1 MVTRQLNGHPY
12 VQISLE
18 VPVCHLSERQG
29 VVVKCWGFRLL
40 NWHRDCDKR
49 CFLVALA
56 ICAVRRLL
64 GCVVVEEAIIL
75 DFHFIVISRS
85 HGGCRL
91 LSSLKVTLW
100 LDLY

>member
-1 MVTRQLNGHPY
+1 MVTRQLNGHPK

-18 VPVCHLSERQG
+18 VSICHLSERQG
-29 VVVKCWGFRLL
+29 VVVKCWWFRLL
-40 NWHRDCDKR
+40 NWHWDCDKR

-56 ICAVRRLL
+56 VCAIRRLL
-64 GCVVVEEAIIL
+64 GCIVVEEAIIL

-85 HGGCRL
+85 QGGCRL